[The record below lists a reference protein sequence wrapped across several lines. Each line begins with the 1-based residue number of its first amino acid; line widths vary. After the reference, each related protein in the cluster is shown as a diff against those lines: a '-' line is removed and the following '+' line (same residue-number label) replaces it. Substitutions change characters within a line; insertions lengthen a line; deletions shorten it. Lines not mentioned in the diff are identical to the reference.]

1 MSNNL
6 KKEKSFW
13 QTKIAYGLPLFVYLP
28 LLIIVLTATFTEML
42 PNNMVGGTAFLLV
55 IAGGLIYIGDRIPLW
70 KDWLGGGLI
79 FALLIGGL
87 TNYFNILPESSYKV
101 ITGFYHTPTN
111 MLVWCIAALIAG
123 SILSMPR
130 SYLVKALPLYL
141 PAIIGGLLFSYIFA
155 FIGGTI
161 TGYGGFKAML
171 TIVNPIQGGGLGAG
185 AIPMSQIYSKVTNI
199 GFDQVFS
206 MLIPA
211 VVVGNI
217 VAIIMGSVLNR
228 IGKMKPELTG
238 NGVLM
243 PANKWKPKDGVKQK
257 KVKLTDETII
267 QGWVIAVTL
276 LVAGYSLKNII
287 HIHYFAIMI
296 ILTSLVK
303 ISNFLPN
310 EAEQSAG
317 HFYKFVATGFYGPLL
332 LGVGLKHFK
341 LDILIETITPIYLL
355 LAILA
360 VGGAGLGAAIIGKL
374 FGLYPIEAA
383 LTGGLCMANMGGSG
397 DIAVLAGAKRME
409 LMPFSQIAS
418 RIGGAIMLLL
428 GQLTI
433 SILAQYL

>member
-6 KKEKSFW
+6 ESSFW
-13 QTKIAYGLPLFVYLP
+13 QTKIAYGIPLFVYLP
-28 LLIIVLTATFTEML
+28 LLAIVLIATFTGML
-42 PNNMVGGTAFLLV
+42 PNNMVGGTSFLLV
-55 IAGGLIYIGDRIPLW
+55 IAGGLIFIGDRIPIW

-87 TNYFNILPESSYKV
+87 TNYFNILPESSYEV

-141 PAIIGGLLFSYIFA
+141 PAIIGGLIFSYIIT
-155 FIGGTI
+155 FIGGAV

-171 TIVNPIQGGGLGAG
+171 TVVNPIQGGGLGAG
-185 AIPMSQIYSKVTNI
+185 AIPMSQIYSNVTNI
-199 GFDQVFS
+199 GFDEIFS

-217 VAIIMGSVLNR
+217 VAIVMGSVLNR

-238 NGVLM
+238 DGVLM
-243 PANKWKPKDGVKQK
+243 PDNKWKPEGGIKQ
-257 KVKLTDETII
+257 VEVDLTDETIV

-276 LVAGYSLKNII
+276 LVAGYALKTII
-287 HIHYFAIMI
+287 PIHYFAIMI
-296 ILTSLVK
+296 ILTALIK
-303 ISNFLPN
+303 IVNFLPN

-317 HFYKFVATGFYGPLL
+317 HFYQFVATGFYGPLL

-341 LDILIETITPIYLL
+341 LDVLIETITPIYLL

-360 VGGAGLGAAIIGKL
+360 VGGAGLGAALVGKL
-374 FGLYPIEAA
+374 FSLYPIEAA

-397 DIAVLAGAKRME
+397 DIAVLAGADRMK

-418 RIGGAIMLLL
+418 RIGGAMMLLL
-428 GQLTI
+428 GQLSI